1 MWLVIRHRRIVC
13 LGANGPAGNFL
24 HGFAVDDGYCVL
36 IGEVDEHSR
45 TRTLEFKPFNVV
57 AFDPQLTGFLV
68 CTEVDSDQEGMVERH
83 GKPSDA
89 LDAATCLQIKNL
101 NRLVVLAC
109 KKEPTSFFVH
119 GKMIEISG
127 KPGKRHR
134 GFQLQ
139 RYRGLGRCTEARSH
153 RNYKEEDDA
162 QNPPASF

>member
-57 AFDPQLTGFLV
+57 AFDAQLTGFLV

-83 GKPSDA
+83 
-89 LDAATCLQIKNL
+89 
-101 NRLVVLAC
+101 VLA
-109 KKEPTSFFVH
+109 TSDYIQSF
-119 GKMIEISG
+119 
-127 KPGKRHR
+127 
-134 GFQLQ
+134 
-139 RYRGLGRCTEARSH
+139 RYRIESPRVRARQSFNINLF
-153 RNYKEEDDA
+153 RVILPAEDSKET
-162 QNPPASF
+162 